1 MTAVLRAG
9 PGLDR
14 RAHAGAAGAHDDD
27 VELVVVDAVDE
38 SVVSTWCALG
48 IHRSR

>member
-1 MTAVLRAG
+1 MTAVFAPG

-27 VELVVVDAVDE
+27 VELVVVDAVDDLRLD
-38 SVVSTWCALG
+38 VGALG
-48 IHRSR
+48 VHRIS

>member
-1 MTAVLRAG
+1 MTAVLAPG

-27 VELVVVDAVDE
+27 VELVVVDAVLHDA
-38 SVVSTWCALG
+38 VGGLG
-48 IHRSR
+48 AHV